1 MKKLFDAANRYLQT
15 SDWLTIAVLKFSLI
29 SLGMMLGMAVGRKNR
44 KPVFLTALAVFSA
57 TYIPLMARF
66 YRVFRDVA
74 WMERHSLGV
83 SQSREIGAQLA
94 LRGVPV
100 PEEAVTYEA
109 LKATLLRWLKEGGS
123 L

>member
-1 MKKLFDAANRYLQT
+1 MKKLFDAANCYLQT
-15 SDWLTIAVLKFSLI
+15 SDWLTIAVLRFCLI

-74 WMERHSLGV
+74 
-83 SQSREIGAQLA
+83 
-94 LRGVPV
+94 
-100 PEEAVTYEA
+100 
-109 LKATLLRWLKEGGS
+109 
-123 L
+123 